1 MMMDELDILKKDWKK
16 KENSFNQLTEKEIYG
31 MLHKKSS
38 SIVKWILVISILEIA
53 FWSILGFFTAD
64 ENYLKTLEQYH
75 LRDVMPIITTINYAV
90 ILFFIYLFYKNY
102 KTINTTDTVKQLMRT
117 ILKTRKTVQNYVWYN
132 LIMTFFSMVLVVV
145 FQLKYDPNIEKVF
158 NNMSTTMDSNLF
170 YLMVTFFY
178 IIVILVVI
186 GFIWLF
192 YRLIYGILM
201 KRLNNNYK
209 ELKKIDL

>member
-1 MMMDELDILKKDWKK
+1 MMDELDILKKDWKK
-16 KENSFNQLTEKEIYG
+16 SESSFNQITEKEIYG

-53 FWSILGFFTAD
+53 FWSVLGFFTAD

-75 LRDVMPIITTINYAV
+75 LREVMPIITTLNYGV

-102 KTINTTDTVKQLMRT
+102 KTINTTDTVKQLMHT
-117 ILKTRKTVQNYVWYN
+117 ILKTRKTVQHYVWYN
-132 LIMTFFSMVLVVV
+132 LIMTFLSMVLVVV

-158 NNMSTTMDSNLF
+158 KNVSSSMDSNLF

-178 IIVILVVI
+178 IIVIVAVI

-192 YRLIYGILM
+192 YKLIYGILM

>member
-16 KENSFNQLTEKEIYG
+16 NENSYTQITEKEIYG

-53 FWSILGFFTAD
+53 FWSVLGFFTAD
-64 ENYLKTLEQYH
+64 ESYLKTLELYH
-75 LRDVMPIITTINYAV
+75 LRDVMPIITTVNYAV

-102 KTINTTDTVKQLMRT
+102 KTINTTDTVKQLMHT

-132 LIMTFFSMVLVVV
+132 LIMTFLSMVLVVI

-158 NNMSTTMDSNLF
+158 KNVSSTMDSNLF
-170 YLMVTFFY
+170 YLIVTFFY

>member
-1 MMMDELDILKKDWKK
+1 MMDELDILKKDWKK
-16 KENSFNQLTEKEIYG
+16 NENSYTQITEKEIYG

-53 FWSILGFFTAD
+53 FWSVLGFFTAD
-64 ENYLKTLEQYH
+64 DNYLKTLEQYH
-75 LRDVMPIITTINYAV
+75 LRDVMPIITTLNYAV

-102 KTINTTDTVKQLMRT
+102 KTINTTDTVKQLMHT

-145 FQLKYDPNIEKVF
+145 FQLKYDRNIEKVF
-158 NNMSTTMDSNLF
+158 KNMSTTMDSNLF

>member
-16 KENSFNQLTEKEIYG
+16 NENSYTQITEKEIYG

-53 FWSILGFFTAD
+53 FWSVLGFFTAD
-64 ENYLKTLEQYH
+64 DNYLKTLEQYH
-75 LRDVMPIITTINYAV
+75 LRDVMPIITTLNYAV

-102 KTINTTDTVKQLMRT
+102 KTINTTDTVKQLMHT

-145 FQLKYDPNIEKVF
+145 FQLKYDRNIEKVF
-158 NNMSTTMDSNLF
+158 KNMSTTMDSNLF

>member
-1 MMMDELDILKKDWKK
+1 MMDELDILKKDWKK
-16 KENSFNQLTEKEIYG
+16 NENSYTQITEKEIYG

-53 FWSILGFFTAD
+53 FWSVLGFFTAD

-75 LRDVMPIITTINYAV
+75 LRDVMPIITTLNYAV

-102 KTINTTDTVKQLMRT
+102 KTINTTDTVKKLMRT

-132 LIMTFFSMVLVVV
+132 LIMTFLSMVLVVI

-158 NNMSTTMDSNLF
+158 KNVSSTMDSNLF
-170 YLMVTFFY
+170 YLIVTFFY

>member
-1 MMMDELDILKKDWKK
+1 MDELDILKKDWKK
-16 KENSFNQLTEKEIYG
+16 NENSYTQITEKEIYG

-53 FWSILGFFTAD
+53 FWSVLGFFTAD

-75 LRDVMPIITTINYAV
+75 LRDVMPIITTLNYAV

-102 KTINTTDTVKQLMRT
+102 KTINTTDTVKQLMHT

>member
-102 KTINTTDTVKQLMRT
+102 KTINTTDTVKKLMRT

-132 LIMTFFSMVLVVV
+132 LIMTFLSMVLVVI

-158 NNMSTTMDSNLF
+158 KNVSSTMDSNLF
-170 YLMVTFFY
+170 YLIVTFFY

>member
-1 MMMDELDILKKDWKK
+1 MMDELDILKKDWKK
-16 KENSFNQLTEKEIYG
+16 NENSYTQITEKEIYG

-53 FWSILGFFTAD
+53 FWSVLGFFTTD
-64 ENYLKTLEQYH
+64 ENYLKTLELYH
-75 LRDVMPIITTINYAV
+75 LRDVMPIITTVNYAV

-102 KTINTTDTVKQLMRT
+102 KTINTTDTVKQLMHT

-132 LIMTFFSMVLVVV
+132 LIMTFFSMVLVVI

-158 NNMSTTMDSNLF
+158 NNMSATMDSNLF

-178 IIVILVVI
+178 IIVILIVI

>member
-1 MMMDELDILKKDWKK
+1 
-16 KENSFNQLTEKEIYG
+16 
-31 MLHKKSS
+31 
-38 SIVKWILVISILEIA
+38 
-53 FWSILGFFTAD
+53 
-64 ENYLKTLEQYH
+64 
-75 LRDVMPIITTINYAV
+75 MPIITTLNYGV

-102 KTINTTDTVKQLMRT
+102 KTINTTDTVKQLMHT

-158 NNMSTTMDSNLF
+158 NNMSSTMDSNLF

-178 IIVILVVI
+178 IIVILAII
-186 GFIWLF
+186 GIIWLF
-192 YRLIYGILM
+192 YKLIYGILM

>member
-1 MMMDELDILKKDWKK
+1 MDELDILKKDWKK
-16 KENSFNQLTEKEIYG
+16 NENSYTQITEKEIYG

-53 FWSILGFFTAD
+53 FWSVLGFFTAD

-75 LRDVMPIITTINYAV
+75 LRDVMPIITTLNYAV

-102 KTINTTDTVKQLMRT
+102 KTINTTDTVKKLMRT

-132 LIMTFFSMVLVVV
+132 LIMTFLSMVLVVI
-145 FQLKYDPNIEKVF
+145 FQLKYDTNIEKVF
-158 NNMSTTMDSNLF
+158 KNVSSTMDSNLF
-170 YLMVTFFY
+170 YLIVTFFY

>member
-1 MMMDELDILKKDWKK
+1 MDELEILKKDWKK
-16 KENSFNQLTEKEIYG
+16 NENSYTQITEKEIYG

-53 FWSILGFFTAD
+53 FWSLLGFFTTD
-64 ENYLKTLEQYH
+64 ENYLKTLELYH
-75 LRDVMPIITTINYAV
+75 LRDVMPIITTLNYGV

-102 KTINTTDTVKQLMRT
+102 KTINTTDTVKQLMHT

-158 NNMSTTMDSNLF
+158 NNMSSTMDSNLF

-178 IIVILVVI
+178 IIVILAII
-186 GFIWLF
+186 GIIWLF
-192 YRLIYGILM
+192 YKLIYGILM

>member
-16 KENSFNQLTEKEIYG
+16 NENSYTQITEKEIYG

-53 FWSILGFFTAD
+53 FWSVLGFFTAD

-75 LRDVMPIITTINYAV
+75 LRDVMPIITSLNYAV

-102 KTINTTDTVKQLMRT
+102 KTINTTDTVKQLMHT

>member
-16 KENSFNQLTEKEIYG
+16 NENSYTQITEKEIYG

-53 FWSILGFFTAD
+53 FWSVLGFFTAD
-64 ENYLKTLEQYH
+64 DNYLKTLEQYH
-75 LRDVMPIITTINYAV
+75 LRDVMPIITTLNYAV

-102 KTINTTDTVKQLMRT
+102 KTINTTDTVKQLMHT

-145 FQLKYDPNIEKVF
+145 FQLKYDRNIEKVF
-158 NNMSTTMDSNLF
+158 KNMSTTMDSNLF

-178 IIVILVVI
+178 IIIILVVI
-186 GFIWLF
+186 GLIWLF

-201 KRLNNNYK
+201 KFLNNNYK

>member
-1 MMMDELDILKKDWKK
+1 MDELDILKKDWKK
-16 KENSFNQLTEKEIYG
+16 NENSYTQITEKEIYG

-53 FWSILGFFTAD
+53 FWSVLGFFTTD
-64 ENYLKTLEQYH
+64 ENYLKTLELYH
-75 LRDVMPIITTINYAV
+75 LRDVMPIITTVNYAV

-102 KTINTTDTVKQLMRT
+102 KTINTTDTVKQLMHT

-132 LIMTFFSMVLVVV
+132 LIMTFFSMVLVVI

-158 NNMSTTMDSNLF
+158 NNMSATMDSNLF

-178 IIVILVVI
+178 IIVILIVI

>member
-1 MMMDELDILKKDWKK
+1 MMDELDILKKDWKK
-16 KENSFNQLTEKEIYG
+16 NENSYTQITEKEIYG

-53 FWSILGFFTAD
+53 FWSVLGFFTAD

-75 LRDVMPIITTINYAV
+75 LRDVMPIITTLNYAV

-102 KTINTTDTVKQLMRT
+102 KTINTTDTVKQLMHT

>member
-16 KENSFNQLTEKEIYG
+16 NENSFNQLTEKEIYG

-53 FWSILGFFTAD
+53 FWSLLGFFTAD

-75 LRDVMPIITTINYAV
+75 LREVMPIITTLNYGV
-90 ILFFIYLFYKNY
+90 IIFFIYLFYKNY
-102 KTINTTDTVKQLMRT
+102 KTINTTDTVKQLMHT
-117 ILKTRKTVQNYVWYN
+117 ILKTRKTVQYYVWYN
-132 LIMTFFSMVLVVV
+132 LIMTFLSMVLVVV

-158 NNMSTTMDSNLF
+158 KSVSNTMDSNLF

-178 IIVILVVI
+178 IIVILIVI

>member
-1 MMMDELDILKKDWKK
+1 MMDELDILKKDWKK
-16 KENSFNQLTEKEIYG
+16 SESSFNQITEKEIYG

-53 FWSILGFFTAD
+53 FWSVLGFFTAD

-75 LRDVMPIITTINYAV
+75 LREVMPIITTLNYGV

-102 KTINTTDTVKQLMRT
+102 KTINTTDTVKQLMHT
-117 ILKTRKTVQNYVWYN
+117 ILKTRKTVQHYVWYN
-132 LIMTFFSMVLVVV
+132 LIMTFLSMVLVVV

-158 NNMSTTMDSNLF
+158 KNVSSTMDSNLF

-178 IIVILVVI
+178 IIVIVAVI

-192 YRLIYGILM
+192 YKLIYGILM

>member
-16 KENSFNQLTEKEIYG
+16 NENSFNQLTEKEIYG

-53 FWSILGFFTAD
+53 FWSVLGFFTAD
-64 ENYLKTLEQYH
+64 DNYLKTLEQYH
-75 LRDVMPIITTINYAV
+75 LRDVMPIITTLNYAV

-102 KTINTTDTVKQLMRT
+102 KTINTTDTVKQLMHT

-145 FQLKYDPNIEKVF
+145 FQLKYDRNIEKVF
-158 NNMSTTMDSNLF
+158 KNMSTTMDSNLF

>member
-16 KENSFNQLTEKEIYG
+16 NENSYTQITEKEIYG

-53 FWSILGFFTAD
+53 FWSVLGFFTAD

-75 LRDVMPIITTINYAV
+75 LRDVMPIITTLNYAV

-102 KTINTTDTVKQLMRT
+102 KTINTTDTVKQLMHT

-158 NNMSTTMDSNLF
+158 KNMSTTMDSNLF

>member
-1 MMMDELDILKKDWKK
+1 MMDELDILKKDWKK
-16 KENSFNQLTEKEIYG
+16 NENSYTQITEKEIYG

-53 FWSILGFFTAD
+53 FWSVLGFFTAD
-64 ENYLKTLEQYH
+64 DNYLKTLEQYH
-75 LRDVMPIITTINYAV
+75 LRDVMPIITTLNYAV

-102 KTINTTDTVKQLMRT
+102 KTINTTDTVKQLMHT

-145 FQLKYDPNIEKVF
+145 FQLKYDRNIEKVF
-158 NNMSTTMDSNLF
+158 KNMSTTMDSNLF

-209 ELKKIDL
+209 ELKKY

>member
-16 KENSFNQLTEKEIYG
+16 SESSFNQITEKEIYG

-53 FWSILGFFTAD
+53 FWSVLGFFTAD

-75 LRDVMPIITTINYAV
+75 LREVMPIITTLNYGV

-102 KTINTTDTVKQLMRT
+102 KTINTTDTVKQLMHT
-117 ILKTRKTVQNYVWYN
+117 ILKTRKTVQHYVWYN
-132 LIMTFFSMVLVVV
+132 LIMTFLSMVLVVV

-158 NNMSTTMDSNLF
+158 KNVSSSMDSNLF

-178 IIVILVVI
+178 IIVIVAVI

-192 YRLIYGILM
+192 YKLIYGILM

>member
-1 MMMDELDILKKDWKK
+1 MDELDILKKDWKK
-16 KENSFNQLTEKEIYG
+16 SESSFNQITEKEIYG

-53 FWSILGFFTAD
+53 FWSVLGFFTAD

-75 LRDVMPIITTINYAV
+75 LREVMPIITTLNYGV

-102 KTINTTDTVKQLMRT
+102 KTINTTDTVKQLMHT
-117 ILKTRKTVQNYVWYN
+117 ILKTRKTVQHYVWYN
-132 LIMTFFSMVLVVV
+132 LIMTFLSMVLVVV

-158 NNMSTTMDSNLF
+158 KNVSSSMDSNLF

-178 IIVILVVI
+178 IIVIVAVI

-192 YRLIYGILM
+192 YKLIYGILM

>member
-1 MMMDELDILKKDWKK
+1 MMDELDILKKDWKK
-16 KENSFNQLTEKEIYG
+16 NENSYTQITEKEIYG

-53 FWSILGFFTAD
+53 FWSVLGFFTAD

-75 LRDVMPIITTINYAV
+75 LRDVMPIITTLNYAV

-102 KTINTTDTVKQLMRT
+102 KTINTTDTVKKLMRT

-132 LIMTFFSMVLVVV
+132 LIMTFLSMVLVVI
-145 FQLKYDPNIEKVF
+145 FQLKYDTNIEKVF
-158 NNMSTTMDSNLF
+158 KNVSSTMDSNLF
-170 YLMVTFFY
+170 YLIVTFFY

>member
-1 MMMDELDILKKDWKK
+1 MDELDILKKDWKK
-16 KENSFNQLTEKEIYG
+16 NENSYTQITEKEIYG

-53 FWSILGFFTAD
+53 FWSVLGFFTTD
-64 ENYLKTLEQYH
+64 ENYLKTLELYH
-75 LRDVMPIITTINYAV
+75 LRDVMPIITTVNYAV

-102 KTINTTDTVKQLMRT
+102 KTINTTDTVKQLMHT

-132 LIMTFFSMVLVVV
+132 LIMAFFSMVLVVI

-158 NNMSTTMDSNLF
+158 NNMSATMDSNLF

-178 IIVILVVI
+178 IIVILIVI

>member
-1 MMMDELDILKKDWKK
+1 MDELDILKKDWKK

>member
-1 MMMDELDILKKDWKK
+1 MMDELDILKKDWKK
-16 KENSFNQLTEKEIYG
+16 NENSYTQITEKEIYG

-53 FWSILGFFTAD
+53 FWSVLGFFTAD
-64 ENYLKTLEQYH
+64 ESYLKTLELYH
-75 LRDVMPIITTINYAV
+75 LRDVMPIITTVNYAV

-102 KTINTTDTVKQLMRT
+102 KTINTTDTVKQLMHT

-158 NNMSTTMDSNLF
+158 NNMSATMDSNLF

>member
-1 MMMDELDILKKDWKK
+1 MMDELDILKKDWKK